1 MSSIIDNQADNTLKG
16 GIERITEGSR
26 QFSVATAFFSLNA
39 LVLVARNLQGC
50 DSIRILFGDDS
61 DRTQRA
67 RSLAKLRESSDV
79 ELEERRAKS
88 WSAAISTKD
97 HCCLPKHNGRNAA
110 HRRIRSW

>member
-26 QFSVATAFFSLNA
+26 QLSIATAFFSLNA
-39 LVLVARNLQGC
+39 LALVARNLRGC

-67 RSLAKLRESSDV
+67 RLLARLREHSDI
-79 ELEERRAKS
+79 ELEERRFIDPTLTDLAVIDELFKQ
-88 WSAAISTKD
+88 K
-97 HCCLPKHNGRNAA
+97 
-110 HRRIRSW
+110 RIQA